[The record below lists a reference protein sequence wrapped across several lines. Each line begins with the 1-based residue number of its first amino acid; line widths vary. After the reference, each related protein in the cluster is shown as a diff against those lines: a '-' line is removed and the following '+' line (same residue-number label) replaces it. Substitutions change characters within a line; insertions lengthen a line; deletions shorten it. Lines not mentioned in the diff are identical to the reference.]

1 MGVDG
6 DGEVGGFEIYLQVDS
21 IGLAGG
27 EEYTE
32 AEGCIQ
38 NNFQLF
44 VLSN

>member
-6 DGEVGGFEIYLQVDS
+6 GGEVGGFEICLQVDS
-21 IGLAGG
+21 TGLAGG
-27 EEYTE
+27 EGYTE

-38 NNFQLF
+38 NNSQVF